1 VATLIPFMR
10 RPRTLRS
17 RLFSWFVGAILLA
30 MLTSSL
36 VVFATRPEQG
46 NVADAVARN
55 VAAELGRVWDDEE
68 AVRGYLAEVRRV
80 TGLDAH
86 LVRDPRHLP
95 ARVFRLAERGSP
107 IVPDGFRRVFVP
119 VMRAGTVVGALEIY
133 RFGLDWAPG
142 ASWRFVLALLLV
154 LGVLLTMAGVIAD
167 QLARPLERLA
177 DAADRFGGGDL
188 KARTRPAGTTGRWV
202 AREVLE
208 VATSFNRMADRVEAV
223 VRSQRELLGAI
234 SHELRSP
241 LGRAHVALEIARDR
255 LGTEPG
261 PRSAATPLDEV
272 ETQLGQ
278 VNAILGDLLDVART
292 GLTDLR
298 KEKLDLTAWLRPV
311 LAQAPTP
318 PAVDLVVD
326 PSASGLQLAFDP
338 SLLGRVLHNLLE
350 NARTHGHPPDRAIEV
365 RVVREGPVAR
375 ILVRD
380 RGPGLPPGFAE
391 KAFEPFVRAE
401 PSRARPAAGSGSGLG
416 LAIVRRVVEAHSGR
430 VYAGNA
436 EGGGAEIGVE
446 LPV

>member
-1 VATLIPFMR
+1 
-10 RPRTLRS
+10 
-17 RLFSWFVGAILLA
+17 

-55 VAAELGRVWDDEE
+55 VAAELGRIWDDED
-68 AVRGYLAEVRRV
+68 AARGYLAEVRRV

-86 LVRDPRHLP
+86 LVRDPRRLP
-95 ARVFRLAERGSP
+95 PRVFRMAERGSS
-107 IVPDGFRRVFVP
+107 IVPDGFRHVFVP
-119 VMRAGTVVGALEIY
+119 VMRAGAVVGALEIS
-133 RFGLDWAPG
+133 RSGLAWAPG
-142 ASWRFVLALLLV
+142 AWWRFVLALLLV
-154 LGVLLTMAGVIAD
+154 LGVLMTMAGIIAD

-188 KARTRPAGTTGRWV
+188 KARTRAAGATGRWV

-208 VATSFNRMADRVEAV
+208 VATSFNRMADRVEAM

-255 LGTEPG
+255 LEAEPG
-261 PRSAATPLDEV
+261 SRPASTSLDEV
-272 ETQLGQ
+272 EAQLGQ

-298 KEKLDLTAWLRPV
+298 KEKLDLAAWLRAE
-311 LAQAPTP
+311 LAKEPTP

-326 PSASGLQLAFDP
+326 PSAGGLELVFDP
-338 SLLGRVLHNLLE
+338 SLLARVIHNLLE

-365 RVVREGPVAR
+365 RIAREGPMAR
-375 ILVRD
+375 IVVRD
-380 RGPGLPPGFAE
+380 RGPGLPPGFADQ
-391 KAFEPFVRAE
+391 AFEPFVRAE
-401 PSRARPAAGSGSGLG
+401 PSRTRPAAGSGSGLG

-430 VYAGNA
+430 VHARNA
-436 EGGGAEIGVE
+436 EGGGAEIRVE
-446 LPV
+446 LPL

>member
-1 VATLIPFMR
+1 
-10 RPRTLRS
+10 
-17 RLFSWFVGAILLA
+17 

-55 VAAELGRVWDDEE
+55 VAAELGRIWDDED
-68 AVRGYLAEVRRV
+68 AARGYLAEVRRV

-86 LVRDPRHLP
+86 LVRDPQRLP
-95 ARVFRLAERGSP
+95 PRVFRMAERGNS
-107 IVPDGFRRVFVP
+107 IVPDGFRHVFVP
-119 VMRAGTVVGALEIY
+119 VTRAGAVVGALEIS
-133 RFGLDWAPG
+133 RSGLAWAPG
-142 ASWRFVLALLLV
+142 AWWRFVLALLLV
-154 LGVLLTMAGVIAD
+154 MGVLMTMAGIIAD

-188 KARTRPAGTTGRWV
+188 KARTRAAGTTGRWV

-208 VATSFNRMADRVEAV
+208 VATSFNRMADRVEAM

-255 LGTEPG
+255 LEAEPASR
-261 PRSAATPLDEV
+261 PASTSLDEV

-298 KEKLDLTAWLRPV
+298 KEKLDLAAWLRPV
-311 LAQAPTP
+311 LAKEPTP

-326 PSASGLQLAFDP
+326 RNASGLELVFDP
-338 SLLGRVLHNLLE
+338 SLLARVIHNLLE

-365 RVVREGPVAR
+365 RIAREGPMAKIV
-375 ILVRD
+375 VRD
-380 RGPGLPPGFAE
+380 RGPGLPPGFADQ
-391 KAFEPFVRAE
+391 AFEPFVRAE
-401 PSRARPAAGSGSGLG
+401 PSRTRPAAGSGSGLG

-430 VYAGNA
+430 VHAGNT
-436 EGGGAEIGVE
+436 EGGGAEISVE
-446 LPV
+446 LPL